1 MTFVFYGDTI
11 QYATE
16 MANIKRKASS
26 QITTLTFKTGLLMD
40 TYFKTL
46 HRDDQSAAGGEP
58 AAIIVD
64 PDQRQLTL

>member
-1 MTFVFYGDTI
+1 
-11 QYATE
+11 
-16 MANIKRKASS
+16 MANIKISVQPNNYCHLQDS
-26 QITTLTFKTGLLMD
+26 TTVIRVMD

-58 AAIIVD
+58 AAITVD